1 MTFQAGCIDTLSKRV
16 HVRERKRKKEKGE
29 GVSLNDNVPYAK
41 AGDSVE
47 G

>member
-16 HVRERKRKKEKGE
+16 HVRGRKGE
-29 GVSLNDNVPYAK
+29 GESLNDNAPYAK